1 MSRMEGFTLIE
12 IIAAITLT
20 AVVAAFFV
28 QYMGSALMYSAKP
41 VNTLKDSY
49 AINQVMSKVTAGYR
63 NLLESGTPNLLVT
76 FNADIDG
83 HNFDDVQN
91 SVTCS
96 GMFLNFRYVAGDGTL
111 RESNGTITPV
121 ESDPDATKFLLV
133 TASKSNR
140 SMRVLLTEE

>member
-28 QYMGSALMYSAKP
+28 QYMGSALMYSAEP
-41 VNTLKDSY
+41 VNTLKESY
-49 AINQVMSKVTAGYR
+49 AINQVMSKVTAGYKNGTL
-63 NLLESGTPNLLVT
+63 NLSDFKDTLSS
-76 FNADIDG
+76 FN
-83 HNFDDVQN
+83 DDAN
-91 SVTCS
+91 GVTCS
-96 GMFLNFRYVAGDGTL
+96 GMFLNFRDVAGDGTL
-111 RESNGTITPV
+111 LESNGIITPV

-140 SMRVLLTEE
+140 SMRILLTEE

>member
-41 VNTLKDSY
+41 VNILKETY
-49 AINQVMSKVTAGYR
+49 AINQVMAKITVGYR
-63 NLLESGTPNLLVT
+63 NELKNGTLVLSDFKGT
-76 FNADIDG
+76 LSSFN
-83 HNFDDVQN
+83 DVAN

-96 GMFLNFRYVAGDGTL
+96 GMFLNFRDVEGGGTL
-111 RESNGTITPV
+111 LESNGIITPV

-140 SMRVLLTEE
+140 SMRILLTEE

>member
-28 QYMGSALMYSAKP
+28 QYMGSALMYSAEP
-41 VNTLKDSY
+41 VNTLKESY
-49 AINQVMSKVTAGYR
+49 AINQVMSKVTAGYKNGTL
-63 NLLESGTPNLLVT
+63 NLSDFKNTLSS
-76 FNADIDG
+76 FN
-83 HNFDDVQN
+83 DVQN
-91 SVTCS
+91 GVTCS
-96 GMFLNFRYVAGDGTL
+96 GMFLNFRDVAGDGTL
-111 RESNGTITPV
+111 LESNGIITPV

-140 SMRVLLTEE
+140 SMRILLTEE